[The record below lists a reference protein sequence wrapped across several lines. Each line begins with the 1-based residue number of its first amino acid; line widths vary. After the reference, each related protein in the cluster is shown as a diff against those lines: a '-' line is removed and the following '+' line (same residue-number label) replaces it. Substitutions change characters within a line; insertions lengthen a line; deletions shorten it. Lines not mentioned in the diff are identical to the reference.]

1 LEYTPGQRYLFAAL
15 ILLLLQDAAADKYV
29 QPPTFGEQMRKV
41 IQAHDR
47 GEITYREMMERR
59 RTLSEQFGNKPTEN
73 PITEMPDSSSEVT
86 HQPNQAADNEVR
98 KSARAATDNEVRKST
113 GVATDNEVRKSTGA
127 ATDNEARK
135 STGAATD
142 NEVRKPTGA
151 ATVEATP
158 ASRQPD
164 YKCSGLRKFTLKCL
178 RRPYPHNKQ

>member
-1 LEYTPGQRYLFAAL
+1 MTILKKTPGQRYLFAVL
-15 ILLLLQDAAADKYV
+15 ILLLLQDATADKYV

-59 RTLSEQFGNKPTEN
+59 RTLSEQFGNEPTKN
-73 PITEMPDSSSEVT
+73 PITETPNSSSEVT
-86 HQPNQAADNEVR
+86 HQPNQATE
-98 KSARAATDNEVRKST
+98 
-113 GVATDNEVRKSTGA
+113 NEVRKSTGA
-127 ATDNEARK
+127 ATDNDIRK
-135 STGAATD
+135 STVAATN
-142 NEVRKPTGA
+142 NEAKKSAGT

-158 ASRQPD
+158 APRQPD

>member
-1 LEYTPGQRYLFAAL
+1 MTKLKKTPGQRYLFTAL

-29 QPPTFGEQMRKV
+29 QPPTFGEQMHEV

-59 RTLSEQFGNKPTEN
+59 RTLSEQFGNKPIEN
-73 PITEMPDSSSEVT
+73 PIIEMPDSSSEVT
-86 HQPNQAADNEVR
+86 HQPTQ
-98 KSARAATDNEVRKST
+98 ATDNEVRKS
-113 GVATDNEVRKSTGA
+113 AGA

-135 STGAATD
+135 STGTATD
-142 NEVRKPTGA
+142 NEARKSAGA
-151 ATVEATP
+151 ETVEATP
-158 ASRQPD
+158 APGKPV

>member
-1 LEYTPGQRYLFAAL
+1 MTKLKKTPGQRYLFTAL

-98 KSARAATDNEVRKST
+98 KS
-113 GVATDNEVRKSTGA
+113 TGA

>member
-1 LEYTPGQRYLFAAL
+1 MTILKRTPGQRYLFAAL

-29 QPPTFGEQMRKV
+29 QPPTFGEQMHEV

-59 RTLSEQFGNKPTEN
+59 RTLSEQFGNKPIEN
-73 PITEMPDSSSEVT
+73 PIIEMPDSSSEVT
-86 HQPNQAADNEVR
+86 HQPTQ
-98 KSARAATDNEVRKST
+98 ATDNEVRKS
-113 GVATDNEVRKSTGA
+113 AGA

-135 STGAATD
+135 SAGA
-142 NEVRKPTGA
+142 E
-151 ATVEATP
+151 TVEATP
-158 ASRQPD
+158 APGKPV